1 MAGPADLS
9 RVPPP
14 WDPGVPVAEIEQ
26 AGRWIYRVVII
37 HGMMSYG
44 PDGYGWFRPGR
55 GWAERKG
62 RRELARYLRKQ
73 ERHANRWQV
82 SEGRQP

>member
-1 MAGPADLS
+1 MADPADPA

-14 WDPGVPVAEIEQ
+14 WDQGVPAAEIEQ

-44 PDGYGWFRPGR
+44 PDGC
-55 GWAERKG
+55 G
-62 RRELARYLRKQ
+62 RRA
-73 ERHANRWQV
+73 ATT
-82 SEGRQP
+82 